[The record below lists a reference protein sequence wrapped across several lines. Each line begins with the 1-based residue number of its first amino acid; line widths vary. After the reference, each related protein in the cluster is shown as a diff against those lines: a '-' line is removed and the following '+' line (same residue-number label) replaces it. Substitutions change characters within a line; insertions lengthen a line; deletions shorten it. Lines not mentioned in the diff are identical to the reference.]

1 MGKTGYDVI
10 VVGAGHA
17 GIEAAMASAKMGMSV
32 LLVTFSKERI
42 GCLSC
47 NPAVGG
53 VGKGQL
59 VKEIDAL
66 GGEIGKAADTC
77 AIQFKVLNRSKGY
90 AVWSSRAQVDSEKYA
105 GYMQDIVKN
114 QPGIDIVEGEVIS
127 IVVENHKAQG
137 IEIEGGVVYQGKT
150 VVLAP
155 GTFLNG
161 TIHIGMEHFPAGRL
175 EDRKASQRLSE
186 QLKNLGFPILRFKT
200 GTCARLDG
208 KTINFSNLLAQ
219 YGDQPPLPFSLSTES
234 INIQQIPCYVTYTNH
249 KTHKII
255 RANLNRS
262 PLFSG
267 IIKGTGVR
275 YCPSIEDKV
284 VKFPH
289 HERHHV
295 FLEPEGSQTTVYY
308 PNGISTSLPK
318 EVQDEFIRTIEG
330 LENVSIKR
338 YGYGIEHDVV
348 EPTQIY
354 PTTET
359 KRIKNLF
366 FAGQINGT
374 TGYEEAAAQGLLA
387 GINACLKLKG
397 QDPFVL
403 DRTTSYIGVLMDDLT
418 VKGTSEPYR
427 MFTSR
432 VEYRL
437 TLREDNVDLRLRETG
452 YKLGLVNIDE
462 WEKTRVK
469 KEKLAEII
477 SELKKHKMVVNE
489 KPTSYFEWL
498 RRPESYIKQL
508 ALTHIYPE
516 DVLQEAEIEA
526 KYAPYI
532 ERMLSEIKEFRDIE
546 KIKIPSDINYNNI
559 PGLSLEIREKLTRFM
574 PMTLGQAGRIIS
586 GITPAAIAILM
597 VFLNRKKRN
606 N

>member
-127 IVVENHKAQG
+127 IVVKNHKAQG

-186 QLKNLGFPILRFKT
+186 QLKNLGFHILRFKT

-255 RANLNRS
+255 RENLNRS

-295 FLEPEGSQTTVYY
+295 FLEPEGSQTTIYY

-498 RRPESYIKQL
+498 RRPESSIKQL
-508 ALTHIYPE
+508 VLTHIYTE

-574 PMTLGQAGRIIS
+574 PMTLGQAGRIS